1 MFPTAGKLSLG
12 VLVAALTG
20 AVMLA
25 GASSAM
31 AKMVK
36 SDSISFSGPYNAAG
50 EWTSTKCKLTSD
62 GEFVPGTTKLRVFP
76 CTVFGYAPSIGNEV
90 TYANSSWSSED
101 GRGEVESYFLRTKS
115 EPPKETYTGG
125 AECEEQEEEEG
136 KLVQYLCEPKVKLVF
151 NTLKKTVTGK
161 YVIYEQSTQ
170 P

>member
-1 MFPTAGKLSLG
+1 MFAKLKLG
-12 VLVAALTG
+12 ALASVLAG

-36 SDSISFSGPYNAAG
+36 SDSISFSGTYNATG

-76 CTVFGYAPSIGNEV
+76 CSVSGYAASIGSEV
-90 TYANSSWSSED
+90 SYVRSSWGSED
-101 GRGEVESYFLRTKS
+101 GVGELESYFLRTKS
-115 EPPKETYTGG
+115 EPPKETYTGAT
-125 AECEEQEEEEG
+125 AECEEQEVEEG
-136 KLVQYLCEPKVKLVF
+136 KSAANLCEGRVKLVF
-151 NTLKKTVTGK
+151 NTLKMTVTGK
-161 YVIYEQSTQ
+161 YVIYEEPTQ